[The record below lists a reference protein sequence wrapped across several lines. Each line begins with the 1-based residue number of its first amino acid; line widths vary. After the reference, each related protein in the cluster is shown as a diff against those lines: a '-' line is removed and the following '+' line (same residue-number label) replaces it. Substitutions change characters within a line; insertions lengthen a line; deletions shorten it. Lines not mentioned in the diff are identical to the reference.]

1 MRLDPGAS
9 AIVVP
14 VEVHRNRRRRTLDMV
29 LDTGATFVALPVDIA
44 ESLGYNPTQSARR
57 VELIT
62 ASAVLSAPLITV
74 QRMQVLGVGASNV
87 DVLCIDLP
95 GDGRFRGLLGLS
107 FLKHFDVDLHFR
119 DRVLSIR

>member
-1 MRLDPGAS
+1 MRLDPSAS

-14 VEVHRNRRRRTLDMV
+14 VEVHGNGRYLTLDMV
-29 LDTGATFVALPVDIA
+29 MDTGATFVALPVDIA
-44 ESLGYNPTQSARR
+44 ESLGYNPTQSGRR

-62 ASAVLSAPLITV
+62 ASAVLTAPLITV
-74 QRMQVLGVGASNV
+74 QRMQVLRVEASNV

-119 DRVLSIR
+119 DRVLRLR

>member
-1 MRLDPGAS
+1 MRLDPGGS

-14 VEVHRNRRRRTLDMV
+14 VEVHRNSRHRTLDMV

-87 DVLCIDLP
+87 DDLCLDLP

-119 DRVLSIR
+119 DRVMSIR